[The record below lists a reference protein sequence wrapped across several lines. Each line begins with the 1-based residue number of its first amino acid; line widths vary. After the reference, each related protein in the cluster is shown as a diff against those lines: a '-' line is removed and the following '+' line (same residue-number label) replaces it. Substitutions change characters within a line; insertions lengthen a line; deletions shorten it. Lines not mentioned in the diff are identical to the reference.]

1 MGKKWED
8 LLGSVVVNE
17 EVVAWRI
24 AAVRMKRGPRGRVS
38 GWQDPSQAEVR
49 GMEGAADCI
58 ESSGREHRC
67 GVTVFPEAHPSIAQL
82 VGTQETEE
90 G

>member
-38 GWQDPSQAEVR
+38 GW
-49 GMEGAADCI
+49 
-58 ESSGREHRC
+58 
-67 GVTVFPEAHPSIAQL
+67 
-82 VGTQETEE
+82 
-90 G
+90 